1 MLEYVHAVRP
11 DNAAQMNNDTQGIRA
26 LLPILNKREQHII
39 THRFGLDGGDAM
51 ILEDIGRG
59 LSITRERF
67 RQIQEG
73 ALKKLKK
80 KMMEKSVESSYTL
93 AYS

>member
-1 MLEYVHAVRP
+1 MS
-11 DNAAQMNNDTQGIRA
+11 NDAREVQSF
-26 LLPILNKREQHII
+26 LPILNQREQEIL
-39 THRFGLDGGDAM
+39 TRRFGLDGGEAM

-59 LSITRERF
+59 LSITRERV

-80 KMMEKSVESSYTL
+80 KMMEKSVESSPAL